1 MSMISSAIPNLVQ
14 GISKQSP
21 SLRLSSQAEQQVN
34 AFPSLVEGLQK
45 RPPLEHVT
53 ILSNSPTSG
62 SFTHLINRDTTER
75 YFTFINASNQISI
88 YDLQGNAKT
97 VTYPDGTSYLASSSP
112 TTDFRAVT
120 VADYTFIVNTSKTVA
135 MNTATTPTYP
145 FTGLISVK
153 QGDYNQRYT
162 VYLNDTLVADI
173 TTSATDQTETR
184 TTSIA
189 TRLATAI
196 NSVATYTATADGST
210 VIITKTGNAQFD
222 LATYDSLGDTGLSP
236 TVGTV
241 QRFDDLPEYAPH
253 GYIAHVQGDQTNDFD
268 DYYVKFVAD
277 NDGGSKISKGTWIE
291 YTKPNI
297 TYELD
302 ATTMPHLLIRQPN
315 GSFTFEKAEWGDRA
329 VGDEISIPSPSF
341 VGKKISDVFFFQNR
355 LGFLSSENV
364 IMSRTSDYFDFF
376 ATTARTLLDNDPI
389 DVAASH
395 TKVSLLKHAIPF
407 DRKLLL
413 FSDQTQFIMKGGDFI
428 TPKNTSI
435 AQTTEY
441 EASTLAQPATAGS
454 MVYFPATRG
463 GFTAIRE
470 YYVIDDT
477 DRSDAQDI
485 TAHAAK
491 FVPEGVYKLATSTA
505 ENCLVCLTTAD
516 TNAMY
521 VYKYHHAGREKVQ
534 SAWFQYTFEEF
545 EILNAEFIESI
556 LYVVGNK
563 RGKTVLFKMNF
574 DAGRFDANQEYVTR
588 LDFRFDE
595 TDCTRTYNST
605 TDKTTITL
613 PYQINNPFIVT
624 RSLSQ
629 GAVIPV
635 VSTVVYHGH
644 DNAVMPWTDT
654 IVVAGDKSS
663 TQFYVGQKYTMTY
676 EFSEP
681 TLKEPTP
688 QGGRVA
694 ITGGRLQ
701 IRHWLLRY
709 QDTGDFKC
717 VVKNRFD
724 PFIPYAVDRY
734 DKTTFAYTGM
744 LVGGGQ
750 NQIGSTN
757 LTSGDFRFPVMM
769 KAERVRVIIESDSHL
784 PCQFLSAEWEGSM
797 HLRSRRVNG

>member
-1 MSMISSAIPNLVQ
+1 MGMISSAIPNLIQ

-21 SLRLSSQAEQQVN
+21 ALRLSSQAEVQEN
-34 AFPSLVEGLQK
+34 AFPSLVEGLHK

-53 ILSNSPTSG
+53 ILSNSTTSG
-62 SFTHLINRDTTER
+62 SFAHLINRDTTER
-75 YFTFINASNQISI
+75 YFAFINASNQISI

-97 VTYPDGTSYLASSSP
+97 VTYPDGATYLASSTP

-153 QGDYNQRYT
+153 QGDYNQRYV
-162 VYLNDTLVADI
+162 VYIDDAEVANI
-173 TTSATDQTETR
+173 TTSATDQAETR
-184 TTSIA
+184 TTNIA

-196 NSVATYTATADGST
+196 NTASGLTATSDGST
-210 VIITKTGNAQFD
+210 VIITKGSNAQFD

-277 NDGGSKISKGTWIE
+277 NDGGSKLSNGTWIE

-315 GSFTFEKAEWGDRA
+315 GSFTFEKADWGDRA
-329 VGDEISIPSPSF
+329 VGDENSIPTPSF

-364 IMSRTSDYFDFF
+364 IMSRTSNYFDFF

-441 EASTLAQPATAGS
+441 EASTTAQPATAGS

-491 FVPEGVYKLATSTA
+491 FVPSGVYELAASTS
-505 ENCLVCLTTAD
+505 ENCLVCLTNQE

-521 VYKYHHAGREKVQ
+521 IYKYHFAGREKLQ
-534 SAWFQYTFEEF
+534 SAWFKYTFNGIV
-545 EILNAEFIESI
+545 ILSAEFIEST

-563 RGKTVLFKMNF
+563 GGKTVLCKMNF
-574 DAGRFDANQEYVTR
+574 DAGRFDTNQEYVTR
-588 LDFRFDE
+588 LDYRFAE
-595 TDCTRTYNST
+595 TDCTRSYNSGT
-605 TDKTTITL
+605 NQTTITL
-613 PYQINNPFIVT
+613 PYEISSPFIVT
-624 RSLSQ
+624 RGTNQ
-629 GAVIPV
+629 GTVIPV
-635 VSTVVYHGH
+635 VSSST
-644 DNAVMPWTDT
+644 NT

-663 TQFYVGQKYTMTY
+663 TEFYVGEKYTMTY

-681 TLKEPTP
+681 TLKEATP

-701 IRHWLLRY
+701 IKHWLLRY
-709 QDTGDFKC
+709 QDSGDFT
-717 VVKNRFD
+717 VKVE
-724 PFIPYAVDRY
+724 PRY
-734 DKTTFAYTGM
+734 RPLMSYGLGGTHDYTGR
-744 LVGGGQ
+744 VIGGGA
-750 NQIGSTN
+750 GVLGTTT
-757 LTSGDFRFPVMM
+757 LASGDFRFPVMSR
-769 KAERVRVIIESDSHL
+769 ADRLRLFIESDSHL
-784 PCQFLSAEWEGSM
+784 PCQFLSAEWEGIM